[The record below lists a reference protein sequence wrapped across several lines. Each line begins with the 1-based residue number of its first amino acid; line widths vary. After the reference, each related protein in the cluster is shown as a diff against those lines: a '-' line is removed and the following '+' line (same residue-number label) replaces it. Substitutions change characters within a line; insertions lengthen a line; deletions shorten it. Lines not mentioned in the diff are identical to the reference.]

1 MDKER
6 KEILKNLSIL
16 VVEDNDKLR
25 KKLIQALSLLCG
37 SILEA
42 SNGED
47 AIELFNKYSPRIIIT
62 DIKMPLMDGLRFTE
76 YIRRIDDLVPIIV
89 ISAYSEKET
98 LLQLIPLHIT
108 EFLMKPFEFNQLE
121 NVLFKAVKVIMKL
134 GLIEVKFSEDVTYS
148 FTNKH
153 ILNKGYIH
161 KLQPKEILLLE
172 LLLKKR
178 DQLVTKEEIEYTVYE
193 DKIMSYSAISN
204 LVSKLRKKLDNRIST
219 ITGSG
224 FMLVSK

>member
-25 KKLIQALSLLCG
+25 KKLIQALSLLCD

-47 AIELFNKYSPRIIIT
+47 AIELFNKYSPKIIIT
-62 DIKMPLMDGLRFTE
+62 DIKMPLMDGLKFTE
-76 YIRRIDDLVPIIV
+76 YIRRIDNLIPIIV